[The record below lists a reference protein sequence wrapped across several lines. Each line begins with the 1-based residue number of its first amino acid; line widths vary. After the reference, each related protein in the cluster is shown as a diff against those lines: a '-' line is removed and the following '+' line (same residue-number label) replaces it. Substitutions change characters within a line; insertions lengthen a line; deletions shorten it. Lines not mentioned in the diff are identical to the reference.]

1 MILQIVINSLITG
14 GLYALIA
21 LGFALIY
28 NTLKFIPF
36 FYGALA
42 IWAGY
47 FLYLFMSLN
56 IPFSVSIILGIL
68 SAVAMTLLL
77 NSWLLKTFRNKKASS
92 VILLI
97 LGLAL
102 SIFLE
107 NLLLAIFGPNIKS
120 ITLPFENSILNFGGA
135 TITITQIAVIFTAIP
150 FLFLAFYILYKSR
163 YGLIIRSLT
172 TEPEMAEILGVN
184 KEDIF
189 RKVFMFVG
197 LIAALVGM
205 LYGIEYN
212 LEPTAGTSLMIKAFT
227 AAIIGG
233 LEFLPAAIFGGYLL
247 GFIENFSVLFLPAA
261 FKDGITFIILFLFLL
276 FRPKGIFGRK
286 NRNEISE

>member
-1 MILQIVINSLITG
+1 
-14 GLYALIA
+14 
-21 LGFALIY
+21 
-28 NTLKFIPF
+28 
-36 FYGALA
+36 
-42 IWAGY
+42 
-47 FLYLFMSLN
+47 
-56 IPFSVSIILGIL
+56 
-68 SAVAMTLLL
+68 
-77 NSWLLKTFRNKKASS
+77 
-92 VILLI
+92 
-97 LGLAL
+97 
-102 SIFLE
+102 
-107 NLLLAIFGPNIKS
+107 
-120 ITLPFENSILNFGGA
+120 
-135 TITITQIAVIFTAIP
+135 
-150 FLFLAFYILYKSR
+150 
-163 YGLIIRSLT
+163 
-172 TEPEMAEILGVN
+172 MAEILGVN